1 MAKLKRAG
9 ARGMHL
15 QVSPV
20 NRGAQTCYKK
30 LGFEV
35 LKDPVLQRHTTF
47 MVTGL

>member
-1 MAKLKRAG
+1 
-9 ARGMHL
+9 MHL

-20 NRGAQTCYKK
+20 NRGAQSFYRK

-35 LKDPVLQRHTTF
+35 LKDPVLPRHTTF